1 MNPALRRAACAAVAD
16 LGSQIQFVNDET
28 VIPALVG
35 MGLPLPEAR
44 DYSLIGCAR
53 ITLAGR
59 MDWGSRDS
67 FHNVPA
73 WMLAALD
80 RAVEQPTDF
89 AGVLD
94 CCRTVFAER
103 MAAVC
108 QAADRVLAPQPGV
121 FHFESL
127 LLDGCVGSCRDY
139 AEGGVRYRPQNH
151 FWGGVATVANS
162 LYAVKRLVYEERA
175 LTLRELLDTARADFV
190 GAETLRAQIR
200 HFPAFGNDQE
210 EVDGIAQTVG
220 EFLVEATQAP
230 QAERDCL
237 LFTGFYSLSLHHSF
251 GREIPGTPD
260 GRRAGEAISENQS
273 PVYGTDRQGPT
284 ALLKSVAR
292 LPFPRASLGGLNV
305 TFARPIPT
313 ADLAALVSTY
323 CQLGGLLVGFSFVTR
338 ETLRAAQQHPEHY
351 RSLCVRLYG
360 FSEYFVAISPEEQD
374 ELIARTRV

>member
-1 MNPALRRAACAAVAD
+1 
-16 LGSQIQFVNDET
+16 
-28 VIPALVG
+28 
-35 MGLPLPEAR
+35 
-44 DYSLIGCAR
+44 
-53 ITLAGR
+53 
-59 MDWGSRDS
+59 
-67 FHNVPA
+67 
-73 WMLAALD
+73 
-80 RAVEQPTDF
+80 
-89 AGVLD
+89 
-94 CCRTVFAER
+94 
-103 MAAVC
+103 
-108 QAADRVLAPQPGV
+108 
-121 FHFESL
+121 
-127 LLDGCVGSCRDY
+127 
-139 AEGGVRYRPQNH
+139 
-151 FWGGVATVANS
+151 
-162 LYAVKRLVYEERA
+162 
-175 LTLRELLDTARADFV
+175 
-190 GAETLRAQIR
+190 
-200 HFPAFGNDQE
+200 
-210 EVDGIAQTVG
+210 VDGIAQTVG

-292 LPFPRASLGGLNV
+292 LPFSRALLGGLNV